1 MKTLKE
7 VREFVRENINLLKT
21 TISDKTVI
29 KDDTMN
35 EDYLKGA
42 LNAFMQVDE
51 FMNQQTT
58 EIVRAYTK
66 WKAFTRKTIRI
77 LERHPNVIDAVTSY
91 LAYRTFL
98 DHDETLN
105 VLQSDL
111 LYPIREV
118 GKSMSMTQPEL
129 HFRLHRIKYIH
140 MDKDSI
146 TFKPRLPL
154 QLDIQSDGFK
164 VDKDLIGVK
173 RLKVTI
179 DGPLTLIGH
188 VKVETDSGKI
198 VEHPFTVEKYMLDEL
213 SDFVLQLNVAHQ
225 KLKIDAND
233 SL

>member
-1 MKTLKE
+1 
-7 VREFVRENINLLKT
+7 
-21 TISDKTVI
+21 
-29 KDDTMN
+29 
-35 EDYLKGA
+35 
-42 LNAFMQVDE
+42 
-51 FMNQQTT
+51 
-58 EIVRAYTK
+58 
-66 WKAFTRKTIRI
+66 
-77 LERHPNVIDAVTSY
+77 
-91 LAYRTFL
+91 
-98 DHDETLN
+98 
-105 VLQSDL
+105 
-111 LYPIREV
+111 
-118 GKSMSMTQPEL
+118 
-129 HFRLHRIKYIH
+129 